1 MKLSIVSTLYR
12 SAKEINDF
20 YLQCTA
26 VAEQFAGD
34 DYEIILVNDGSPDNS
49 YDIVLEIAKHDPH
62 VVLVDLSRNF
72 GQHKA
77 LITGLEFTGGDFVMW
92 LDSDLEEE
100 PKWLLEFYAVMQ
112 QQQHDTVVGVQMTR
126 RGDWTERYT
135 GELFYRMFHWLSGL
149 DFPINSA
156 SARLMTRRFVDAIL
170 LHKEKE
176 FYFDGLSYI
185 TGYSH
190 GFVPVNKK
198 SSSETSYTL
207 RRKIALAVNAITS
220 SSDMP
225 LHFISYIGVALFLFA
240 IVAVTHL
247 SYMRLTYDS
256 IPDGWTSLLIVVIAL
271 GGLQLSAL
279 GVIGLYIAKIF
290 VETKNRPVT
299 IVRSVYNQ
307 KHTSL

>member
-12 SAKEINDF
+12 SAKEISDF

-49 YDIVLEIAKHDPH
+49 YDIVFEIAQHDAH

-77 LITGLEFTGGDFVMW
+77 LITGLAFTRGDLIMW
-92 LDSDLEEE
+92 LDSDLEED
-100 PKWLLEFYAVMQ
+100 PQWLMEFYAVMQ
-112 QQQHDTVVGVQMTR
+112 QQQHDTVVGVQISR
-126 RGDWTERYT
+126 RGDWVERYT
-135 GELFYRMFHWLSGL
+135 GELFYRMFHWLSNFN
-149 DFPINSA
+149 FPNNSA
-156 SARLMTRRFVDAIL
+156 SARLMTRRFVDALL

-185 TGYSH
+185 TGFSH
-190 GFVPVNKK
+190 GFVSVNKK
-198 SSSETSYTL
+198 SSSETSYTM
-207 RRKIALAVNAITS
+207 RRKIALAVNAVTS
-220 SSDMP
+220 SSAMP
-225 LHFISYIGVALFLFA
+225 LHFISYVGIVLFLFA
-240 IVAVTHL
+240 VIAIIYL
-247 SYMRLTYDS
+247 AYMRFTHNN
-256 IPDGWTSLLIVVIAL
+256 IPDGWTSLLIIVLAL

-290 VETKNRPVT
+290 IETKNRPVT

-307 KHTSL
+307 KRTS